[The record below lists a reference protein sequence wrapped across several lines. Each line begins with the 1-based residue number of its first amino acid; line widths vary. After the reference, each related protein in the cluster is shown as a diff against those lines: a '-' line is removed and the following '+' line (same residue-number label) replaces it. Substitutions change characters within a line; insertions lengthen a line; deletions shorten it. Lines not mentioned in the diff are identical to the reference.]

1 MEQSMR
7 RFMKVGLILHV
18 AYRGIGDGDGPI
30 LECLGKVVQDDYF
43 EAVEVTSIN
52 DPDVRTAAA
61 DMMRTSRMAAA
72 YGGQGRTLSRGLNLN
87 DLDEEGRRQAVAV
100 LKEGI
105 DQAYELG
112 CVDFSFL
119 SGRYREETKEQSFEQ
134 LLRSTRELCAYA
146 KEKGDMPICC
156 EVFDYDID
164 KKALI
169 GPAHL
174 AARYAKT
181 IREECDNFGLMVDL
195 SHIPMIHETIEESI
209 LPVKEYIIHAHM
221 GNTVIKSP
229 ECEAYGDNHPRFGFP
244 NSENDVPELA
254 RYLRL
259 LLTIGFLNEKT
270 RPIVSFE
277 VKPWKD
283 EWPEAV
289 IANAKRTLNLAW
301 ELV

>member
-119 SGRYREETKEQSFEQ
+119 SGRYREETKEQSFEE

-164 KKALI
+164 
-169 GPAHL
+169 
-174 AARYAKT
+174 
-181 IREECDNFGLMVDL
+181 
-195 SHIPMIHETIEESI
+195 
-209 LPVKEYIIHAHM
+209 
-221 GNTVIKSP
+221 
-229 ECEAYGDNHPRFGFP
+229 
-244 NSENDVPELA
+244 
-254 RYLRL
+254 
-259 LLTIGFLNEKT
+259 
-270 RPIVSFE
+270 
-277 VKPWKD
+277 
-283 EWPEAV
+283 
-289 IANAKRTLNLAW
+289 
-301 ELV
+301 